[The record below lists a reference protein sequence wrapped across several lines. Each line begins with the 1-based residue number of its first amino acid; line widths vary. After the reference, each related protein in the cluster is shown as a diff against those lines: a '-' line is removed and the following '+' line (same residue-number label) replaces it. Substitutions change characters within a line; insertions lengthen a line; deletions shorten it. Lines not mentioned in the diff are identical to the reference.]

1 MTDIILEAIRA
12 AVTGFVVLSLLSIPE
27 KHSVIRRTSG
37 WKFIVSGFVIV
48 FFGTLIDITDNFDSL
63 NRFVVIG
70 DTEYQAFLEKI
81 AGYLFGF
88 VLIAVG
94 FWKWL
99 PQIVE
104 NERRSAEEIKQLKG
118 ILPICSHCK
127 KIRDDE
133 GYWSK
138 VESYFREHSEVKFS
152 HSICPECREKYYSH
166 LKRRGNGNSPRQACG
181 VSDGRSK

>member
-27 KHSVIRRTSG
+27 KHSIVRRTSG
-37 WKFIVSGFVIV
+37 WKFIVSGFTVV

-63 NRFVVIG
+63 NRFVIIG

-81 AGYLFGF
+81 MGYLFGF

-94 FWKWL
+94 FSKWL

-104 NERRSAEEIKQLKG
+104 NAKRSAEEIKQLKG

-138 VESYFREHSEVKFS
+138 VESYLREHSEVKFS
-152 HSICPECREKYYSH
+152 HSICPECREKHYSH
-166 LKRRGNGNSPRQACG
+166 LKSRKNGNSVRQSRAISEDC
-181 VSDGRSK
+181 SE

>member
-1 MTDIILEAIRA
+1 MTDIIFETIRA
-12 AVTGFVVLSLLSIPE
+12 AVTGFVVLSLFSIPE
-27 KHSVIRRTSG
+27 KHSIVRRTPG
-37 WKFIVSGFVIV
+37 WKFIVSGFTLV

-63 NRFVVIG
+63 NRFVVVG
-70 DTEYQAFLEKI
+70 DTECQAFLEKI
-81 AGYLFGF
+81 VGYLSGS

-94 FWKWL
+94 FSKWL
-99 PQIVE
+99 PQIAD
-104 NERRSAEEIKQLKG
+104 NARRSAEEIKQLKG

-152 HSICPECREKYYSH
+152 HSICPECREKYYSR
-166 LKRRGNGNSPRQACG
+166 LKSRKNGNSDRQPRAIPEDC
-181 VSDGRSK
+181 SE